1 MADVLSASLYR
12 RIVCGVM
19 RLKPL
24 HSTSLSHV
32 PSASLVPFAFDPLL
46 SLDPL
51 LFCLT
56 IYPLVRSQSSGFKD
70 FFLDDGT
77 LNGPMD
83 KALNDFHL
91 VDSMAST
98 LGLQLNHSKSELIC
112 ADLRSYAM
120 WSSWFESCE

>member
-1 MADVLSASLYR
+1 MCSDEHGRCPFSIPLQA
-12 RIVCGVM
+12 IVCGVM
-19 RLKPL
+19 RWKPL
-24 HSTSLSHV
+24 HSTSLRHF

-46 SLDPL
+46 SYDPL

-77 LNGPMD
+77 LDGHMD
-83 KALNDFHL
+83 KALHDFHL
-91 VDSMAST
+91 VDSMVST

-112 ADLRSYAM
+112 TDLRSYAM
-120 WSSWFESCE
+120 